1 MCFVRQKDPKM
12 FLQYRNYRVPVVF
25 FVAGPSTPVIQ
36 ILLQINLI
44 VILECIAVSIFVKGN
59 CCIGV

>member
-1 MCFVRQKDPKM
+1 M